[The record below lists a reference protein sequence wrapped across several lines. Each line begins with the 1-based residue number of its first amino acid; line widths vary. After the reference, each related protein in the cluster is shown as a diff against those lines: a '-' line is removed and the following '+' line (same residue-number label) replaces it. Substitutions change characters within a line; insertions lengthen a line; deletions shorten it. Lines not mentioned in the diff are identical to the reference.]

1 MVRRWQVHA
10 GVLLAVSYV
19 FCGMVQ
25 DKYQLFV
32 ARAFQGVE
40 NGYVAAA
47 MTIIS
52 DSAEPKK
59 LGVTLGVA
67 QTALLVGGICGPLLG
82 GIVAHE
88 AGMRNSCYILV
99 TLLRIVSAAVIFCDR
114 TL

>member
-25 DKYQLFV
+25 DEYQLFA

-52 DSAEPKK
+52 DNAEPKNWES
-59 LGVTLGVA
+59 
-67 QTALLVGGICGPLLG
+67 LLG
-82 GIVAHE
+82 LPRRHFLLAV
-88 AGMRNSCYILV
+88 SVVLCLV
-99 TLLRIVSAAVIFCDR
+99 V
-114 TL
+114 